1 MTNLNFK
8 MSELITSDTANIR
21 KINNMPDINSMDAML
36 DLIVFCLQPLRERLK
51 KPVIITS
58 GYRSHEVNK
67 LVGGAQNSQHTRGQA
82 VDIVVNGL
90 TPAQLTDFIAAQ
102 KDIPFDQLINEY
114 DRWTHISYVRGKNR
128 RQRFK
133 IN

>member
-1 MTNLNFK
+1 MTDLNFK

-21 KINNMPDINSMDAML
+21 KINNMPDINSLDAML

-67 LVGGAQNSQHTRGQA
+67 IVGGAQNSQHTRGQA

-114 DRWTHISYVRGKNR
+114 DRWTHISYVKGKNR

>member
-1 MTNLNFK
+1 MTDLNFK

-21 KINNMPDINSMDAML
+21 KINNMPDINSLDAML

-67 LVGGAQNSQHTRGQA
+67 LVGGAQNSQHTKGQA
-82 VDIVVNGL
+82 VDIVVKGL

>member
-1 MTNLNFK
+1 MTDLNFK

-21 KINNMPDINSMDAML
+21 KINNMPDINSLDAML

-58 GYRSHEVNK
+58 GYRSREVNK
-67 LVGGAQNSQHTRGQA
+67 LVGGAQNSQHTKGQA

-114 DRWTHISYVRGKNR
+114 DRWTHISYVNGKNR

>member
-1 MTNLNFK
+1 MTDLNFK

-21 KINNMPDINSMDAML
+21 KINNMPDINSLDAML

-58 GYRSHEVNK
+58 GYRSREVNK
-67 LVGGAQNSQHTRGQA
+67 IVGGAQNSQHTRGQA

-90 TPAQLTDFIAAQ
+90 TPAQLTDFIVAQ

-114 DRWTHISYVRGKNR
+114 DRWTHISYVKGKNR

>member
-1 MTNLNFK
+1 MTDLNFK

-21 KINNMPDINSMDAML
+21 KINNMPDINSLDAML
-36 DLIVFCLQPLRERLK
+36 DLVVFCLQPLRERLK

-67 LVGGAQNSQHTRGQA
+67 LVGGAQNSQHTKGQA

-90 TPAQLTDFIAAQ
+90 TPAQLTDFIVAQ

-114 DRWTHISYVRGKNR
+114 DRWTHISYVKGKNR

>member
-1 MTNLNFK
+1 MIDLNFK

>member
-1 MTNLNFK
+1 MTDLNFK

-21 KINNMPDINSMDAML
+21 KINNMPDINSLDAML

-58 GYRSHEVNK
+58 GYRSHVVNK
-67 LVGGAQNSQHTRGQA
+67 IVGGAQNSQHTKGQA

-114 DRWTHISYVRGKNR
+114 DRWTHISYVNGKNR